1 MDTHRGTNIAAEQ
14 APPYQHVPIYR
25 VSLVREGDMHL
36 DRPCLRSSAA
46 VSELLHSYLKDVDRE
61 HFIVLMLDRKNRV
74 IGINTVSVGSLTASI
89 VSPREVFKP
98 AILANAAALVLG
110 HNHCSGC
117 PQPSPEDNELT
128 ARLVGAGKMLGI
140 QVLDHVIVGNGT
152 SQYFSFADAD
162 ML

>member
-1 MDTHRGTNIAAEQ
+1 
-14 APPYQHVPIYR
+14 
-25 VSLVREGDMHL
+25 
-36 DRPCLRSSAA
+36 
-46 VSELLHSYLKDVDRE
+46 
-61 HFIVLMLDRKNRV
+61 MLDRKNRV

-98 AILANAAALVLG
+98 AILTNAAALVLG

-140 QVLDHVIVGNGT
+140 QILDHVIVGNGT